1 MQGRNDPPR
10 RATSADVARLAGV
23 SRTTVS
29 FVLNDT
35 PHQSI
40 SPLTRG
46 RVLEAARQLSYAP
59 SAEARSLSR
68 GHSSSVL
75 LYLPPARALLEDVGE
90 VIERLSVLFAQ
101 AGLSMVIHAWTRRPA
116 AQVWS
121 SVTPAAVLAWDLRDD
136 DAELMRHNGVLGVV
150 SWTGSDAMG
159 RWITGPREEEIVRLQ
174 VERLTRAGHRHLVY
188 AVTGGDH
195 MHGAAQWRYEVLRRE
210 CASLQLPEPTV
221 LHVPADPRGAAE
233 SLQAWRAQHPAAS
246 GVCAHDSTAA
256 LAVLSGMR
264 QLGLAAP
271 RDLAVVGV
279 GDSSAAALAQPP
291 LTMVALDPD
300 ITARYIVD
308 VITSLVRGAPTPPI
322 PRTSGALIVDRSS
335 V

>member
-1 MQGRNDPPR
+1 MQGRNDLPR

-40 SPLTRG
+40 SSDTRR
-46 RVLEAARQLSYAP
+46 RVLDAAQELSYAP

-68 GHSSSVL
+68 GQSSTVL
-75 LYLPPARALLEDVGE
+75 LYLPPARSLSEDIGDI
-90 VIERLSVLFAQ
+90 IERLSVLFA
-101 AGLSMVIHAWTRRPA
+101 AVGLSMVIHAWTRRPA

-121 SVTPAAVLAWDLRDD
+121 SVTPAAVLAWDLGDH
-136 DAELMRHNGVLGVV
+136 DAELMRRSGVRGVA

-159 RWITGPREEEIVRLQ
+159 RWITGPREEDIARLQ
-174 VERLTRAGHRHLVY
+174 VERLTRAGHRRLVY
-188 AVTGGDH
+188 VVTGGDH

-210 CASLQLPEPTV
+210 CASRGLPEPGI
-221 LHVPADPRGAAE
+221 LHLPAEPGGAAE
-233 SLQAWRAQHPAAS
+233 SLDAWRVQNPAAS
-246 GVCAHDSTAA
+246 GVCAHDTTAA

-264 QLGLAAP
+264 HLGLSAP

-279 GDSSAAALAQPP
+279 GDSSAAALAHPP
-291 LTMVALDPD
+291 LTMVALDAD

-308 VITSLVRGAPTPPI
+308 VITALVRRASPPPVPCMGGA
-322 PRTSGALIVDRSS
+322 SIVDRDS

>member
-1 MQGRNDPPR
+1 MQGRSDPPR

-40 SPLTRG
+40 SPDTRS
-46 RVLEAARQLSYAP
+46 RVLDAAQKLSYAP

-68 GHSSSVL
+68 GQSSSVL
-75 LYLPPARALLEDVGE
+75 LYLPPARSLSEDIGDI
-90 VIERLSVLFAQ
+90 IERLSVMFADSD
-101 AGLSMVIHAWTRRPA
+101 LSMVIHAWTRRPA

-121 SVTPAAVLAWDLRDD
+121 SVTPAAVLAWDLGDH
-136 DAELMRHNGVLGVV
+136 DADLMRRNGVRGVA

-159 RWITGPREEEIVRLQ
+159 RWITGPREEDIARLQ
-174 VERLTRAGHRHLVY
+174 VERLTHAGHRQLMY

-195 MHGAAQWRYEVLRRE
+195 MYGAAQWRYEVLRRE
-210 CASLQLPEPTV
+210 CASRGLPEPGF
-221 LHVPADPRGAAE
+221 LQVPAVPGGAAE
-233 SLQAWRAQHPAAS
+233 TLAAWRAQNPAAS
-246 GVCAHDSTAA
+246 GVCAHDTTAA
-256 LAVLSGMR
+256 LAVLAGMR
-264 QLGLAAP
+264 QLGLSAP
-271 RDLAVVGV
+271 HDLAVVGV
-279 GDSSAAALAQPP
+279 GDSAAAALAQPP
-291 LTMVALDPD
+291 LTMVALNAD

-308 VITSLVRGAPTPPI
+308 VITSLVRGAPAPPTP
-322 PRTSGALIVDRSS
+322 RMSGASIVDRDS

>member
-10 RATSADVARLAGV
+10 RATSAGVARWAGV

-40 SPLTRG
+40 STLTRR
-46 RVLEAARQLSYAP
+46 RVLEAAQHLSYAP

-75 LYLPPARALLEDVGE
+75 LYLPPARALSEDIGKM
-90 VIERLSVLFAQ
+90 IEQLSVLFAHV
-101 AGLSMVIHAWTRRPA
+101 GLSMVIHAWTRGPA

-136 DAELMRHNGVLGVV
+136 DAEHMRHNGVLGVV

-159 RWITGPREEEIVRLQ
+159 RWITGAREEGIVRLQ

-195 MHGAAQWRYEVLRRE
+195 MHDAAQWRYEVLRRE

-221 LHVPADPRGAAE
+221 LHVPADPHGPASPCRRGGGGESSGIGGVRPRCHRSAGGTVGHTSVGLDCAE
-233 SLQAWRAQHPAAS
+233 RFGRCGRQRFSDRSACPAAPDH
-246 GVCAHDSTAA
+246 GCAGHGHYRPLHRGCHCVPCAWCTP
-256 LAVLSGMR
+256 AVD
-264 QLGLAAP
+264 AP
-271 RDLAVVGV
+271 
-279 GDSSAAALAQPP
+279 QQ
-291 LTMVALDPD
+291 
-300 ITARYIVD
+300 
-308 VITSLVRGAPTPPI
+308 RG
-322 PRTSGALIVDRSS
+322 VDRGP
-335 V
+335 